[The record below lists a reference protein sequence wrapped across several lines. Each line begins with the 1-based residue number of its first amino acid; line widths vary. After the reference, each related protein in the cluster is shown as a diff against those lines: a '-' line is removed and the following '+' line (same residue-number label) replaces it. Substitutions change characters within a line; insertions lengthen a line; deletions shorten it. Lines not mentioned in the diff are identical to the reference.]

1 MLMNTAEQI
10 LVVILSSFLALFLFL
25 GIVLVVALLKF
36 TKKMNAIADSAHEIV
51 SKAQDIAD
59 KVENVSD
66 MFKRTAG
73 PVALGRHLMNIYE
86 MVTNHKKRSK

>member
-1 MLMNTAEQI
+1 MNTAEQI
-10 LVVILSSFLALFLFL
+10 LVVVLSSFLALFLFL
-25 GIVLVVALLKF
+25 GIVLVVGLLKF
-36 TKKMNAIADSAHEIV
+36 TKKMNAIADSAQEIV